1 MATLWRE
8 CQESWLG
15 GRRVE
20 IPPAAFD
27 EARRRAHLLRDEAIA
42 DALLALRR
50 IAGALPGNAAAR
62 VEVDVIAGTSAGDE
76 QVRLSV

>member
-8 CQESWLG
+8 RREAWLG
-15 GRRVE
+15 GPRVE

-27 EARRRAHLLRDEAIA
+27 DARRRAHLLRDEAVA

-50 IAGALPGNAAAR
+50 IVGALPTRPTAA
-62 VEVDVIAGTSAGDE
+62 DTAGRPQS
-76 QVRLSV
+76 